1 MMKIPKTNER
11 NLYMSAIFCL
21 TLLGITTAYRVNC
34 PEPKIF
40 NGKITM
46 KTTSF
51 SEDELET
58 GYKVMDTVKVAC
70 NSFYNVKGSNTIVC
84 GNDLKWHPAIPICQ
98 GWFDCPYPAIDNGHI
113 VLKNKEE
120 YIPEHVGHGFTWK
133 NTVQLQCDSGFVM
146 QGEDSSVC
154 TFLRK
159 WSPELPK
166 CVPYIKEDNIML
178 EDNHENVH
186 IDFMEINNNTFPTTK
201 AIKEVIG
208 KESKTK
214 SNKEILQNLK
224 LLRDDINHNI
234 KQLIKIQNRQTLILK
249 KIFESHQHSR
259 ALLEKQRKLEG

>member
-166 CVPYIKEDNIML
+166 CVPSQ
-178 EDNHENVH
+178 
-186 IDFMEINNNTFPTTK
+186 TTTTETTAPRGLSESEHLA
-201 AIKEVIG
+201 AIIVPCVLGGRLLIG
-208 KESKTK
+208 LL
-214 SNKEILQNLK
+214 ILIFLK
-224 LLRDDINHNI
+224 IREA
-234 KQLIKIQNRQTLILK
+234 RQTEETSGPDLHL
-249 KIFESHQHSR
+249 R
-259 ALLEKQRKLEG
+259 CL

>member
-166 CVPYIKEDNIML
+166 CVPS
-178 EDNHENVH
+178 
-186 IDFMEINNNTFPTTK
+186 
-201 AIKEVIG
+201 IKEVIG